1 MLVCKGNN
9 AACPLNVLRLVKPA
23 DVVLKPYPHL
33 IKEGALP
40 LWVYT
45 MLEKAYPSD
54 ETVMR
59 VMRHPEKPLKFQNNF
74 RYDMNTK
81 QIFNA
86 PPNSVNPL
94 WLAFVRFHTSPTF
107 YQEVIRVFGH
117 AIRLHRPDVE
127 ASFNMTLE
135 SLKRKIRFQDD
146 PTAQIDMDCQ
156 VGINS
161 PVTKISTVRGL
172 HYDIPTEVW
181 AGLLYMRQARD
192 TARGGHFRVYDC
204 PAPCTKSMY
213 KQKVHPSVKLVSEV
227 PYKRNVLAMFINS
240 YTSIH
245 AVSPRSVTPYSRRLV
260 NMIGQK
266 VRRLVAHAAV

>member
-1 MLVCKGNN
+1 M
-9 AACPLNVLRLVKPA
+9 
-23 DVVLKPYPHL
+23 
-33 IKEGALP
+33 
-40 LWVYT
+40 
-45 MLEKAYPSD
+45 
-54 ETVMR
+54 
-59 VMRHPEKPLKFQNNF
+59 
-74 RYDMNTK
+74 
-81 QIFNA
+81 
-86 PPNSVNPL
+86 
-94 WLAFVRFHTSPTF
+94 
-107 YQEVIRVFGH
+107 FGH

-192 TARGGHFRVYDC
+192 TARGGHFRGRDPPPLATHPPRRRCRSAGLSATVTRLTATCGLRARFLGSSAVYDC

-266 VRRLVAHAAV
+266 VRRPVAHAAV